1 MKNPGLKSNVFSMYK
16 SKIERENLLLPK
28 IDKDVEIED
37 KYGVKHTID
46 IYFEFVQMN
55 NLERTIIKTISSR
68 EVTQEDIEKFK
79 STVDNLNFFSKN
91 IIFYDTKVSDDAL
104 KIADITN
111 IELKKFDLQQE
122 IINDSIQALKVMLP
136 DKDTIGDPFW
146 VLMETKNSV
155 NTGNYYCNGNNI
167 PLFTSK
173 REANDVCNKI
183 NGNNTYQVFG
193 VSQRQLEVLVNL
205 SVINKVNFG
214 IVLPRF
220 IQPDNTKVLSVLINS
235 RDIEKFYIRSEKN
248 D

>member
-16 SKIERENLLLPK
+16 SKIGRENLLLPK

-111 IELKKFDLQQE
+111 IEFKKFDLQQE

-146 VLMETKNSV
+146 VLMEAKNSV

-173 REANDVCNKI
+173 RAANDVCNKI
-183 NGNNTYQVFG
+183 NSNNTYQVFG